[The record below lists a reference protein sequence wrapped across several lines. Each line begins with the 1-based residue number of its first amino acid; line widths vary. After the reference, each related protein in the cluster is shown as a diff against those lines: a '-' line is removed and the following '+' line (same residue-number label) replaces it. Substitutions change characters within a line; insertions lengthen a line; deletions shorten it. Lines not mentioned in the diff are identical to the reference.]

1 MVRHEPVTVCHWE
14 LFPKGKHA
22 VGAPGTAVV
31 PCVWGRAGGGRLGL
45 EVQRVGMLP
54 LGQPAG
60 REDGGLRGRWD
71 RSRPSSRLWVSPK
84 THADPQGR
92 RWCAL
97 PVGSLPGPAVR
108 TPRQVPYLSGASSS
122 PIQWPPWPL
131 PLGTPFTRGL
141 QVRQRGGP
149 THRSSSPSVEAGWA
163 GATPTQ
169 GPRAPR
175 AAALR

>member
-1 MVRHEPVTVCHWE
+1 M
-14 LFPKGKHA
+14 
-22 VGAPGTAVV
+22 V

-60 REDGGLRGRWD
+60 REDGALRGRWD

-97 PVGSLPGPAVR
+97 PVGARCPSARFLALLCAHQDKCLTFPGPVPRLYNDHMAPSLRNPVYPWAAGPAAGRAHSPFLQPKCRGRLGGSHPYPGPAGA
-108 TPRQVPYLSGASSS
+108 PSGSSA
-122 PIQWPPWPL
+122 
-131 PLGTPFTRGL
+131 LGCL
-141 QVRQRGGP
+141 
-149 THRSSSPSVEAGWA
+149 HM
-163 GATPTQ
+163 GAMS
-169 GPRAPR
+169 
-175 AAALR
+175 LK